1 MFLKEIKKIK
11 SLESA
16 PKVVNIFSKSDIEKI
31 KDLYENLPERTYN
44 KKQNVRKKFGSRIMI
59 KS

>member
-1 MFLKEIKKIK
+1 MFLKHINRIK

-16 PKVVNIFSKSDIEKI
+16 PKIVNIFSTSELEKI

-44 KKQNVRKKFGSRIMI
+44 KKQNIRKKFGYKIMI
-59 KS
+59 RS